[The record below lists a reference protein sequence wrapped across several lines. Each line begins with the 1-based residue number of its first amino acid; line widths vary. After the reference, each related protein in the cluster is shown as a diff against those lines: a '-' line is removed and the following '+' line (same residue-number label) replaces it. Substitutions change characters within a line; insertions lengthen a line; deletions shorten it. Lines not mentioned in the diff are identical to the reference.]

1 MFDLCTML
9 ELVWKGVKV
18 ASSRA
23 DATIINIVSALALVF
38 HFPKLLRK
46 AGSGCRRAPTSELPD
61 DPLLVAQ

>member
-9 ELVWKGVKV
+9 EPVWKGVKV

-38 HFPKLLRK
+38 HFFEAAAQSWIWLPKSSDK
-46 AGSGCRRAPTSELPD
+46 
-61 DPLLVAQ
+61 